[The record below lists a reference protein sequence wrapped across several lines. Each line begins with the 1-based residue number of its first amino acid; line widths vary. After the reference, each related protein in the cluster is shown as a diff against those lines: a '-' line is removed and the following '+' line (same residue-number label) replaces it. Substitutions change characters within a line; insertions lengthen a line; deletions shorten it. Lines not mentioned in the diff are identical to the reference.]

1 MNIMKKLSV
10 LLIAFSACVAVNAQ
24 SVVSL
29 NISGLPDGTEIEAVY
44 ACTHQ
49 SIEPAVAEAKV
60 MNGQCVV
67 TVPMD
72 EPRYVGFKVKGY
84 NGYVA
89 QLMTTKGETP
99 KVTAAAE
106 KNVTDKGT
114 YYSGSGVKV
123 VNSPLEAEYIK
134 KIDAKRK
141 YLDILYEAFHNG
153 YTDTKSQGY
162 AAAEKSF
169 FTQVE
174 KTYKAIAADN
184 KDSWWG
190 PFSMLALYSY
200 FTEENTADWAQFS
213 TEAQQSYYGQLLKKK
228 ISPEGLIGKDYPKF
242 SFTDAKGKV
251 NEAAKTV
258 KGKKIFLV
266 DFWASWC
273 VPCRKEIPNLKSIY
287 AANSKKGLEII
298 SVSIDKSD
306 AAWKKALEKENL
318 PWPNGIDKSGVDDLY
333 HVQAI
338 PAIFIV
344 DAVTG
349 KVIGENLRGEELAAK
364 IVDLLK

>member
-1 MNIMKKLSV
+1 MKKFLV
-10 LLIAFSACVAVNAQ
+10 LLIAFSASVAVNAQ

-29 NISGLPDGTEIEAVY
+29 NISGLPDGTELEAVY

-49 SIEPAVAEAKV
+49 SIEPAIAEAKV

-99 KVTAAAE
+99 KVTTTAE

-114 YYSGSGVKV
+114 FYYGSGVKV

-169 FTQVE
+169 FTDVE

-184 KDSWWG
+184 KD
-190 PFSMLALYSY
+190 
-200 FTEENTADWAQFS
+200 
-213 TEAQQSYYGQLLKKK
+213 YGR
-228 ISPEGLIGKDYPKF
+228 S
-242 SFTDAKGKV
+242 
-251 NEAAKTV
+251 
-258 KGKKIFLV
+258 
-266 DFWASWC
+266 
-273 VPCRKEIPNLKSIY
+273 
-287 AANSKKGLEII
+287 
-298 SVSIDKSD
+298 
-306 AAWKKALEKENL
+306 
-318 PWPNGIDKSGVDDLY
+318 
-333 HVQAI
+333 H
-338 PAIFIV
+338 
-344 DAVTG
+344 
-349 KVIGENLRGEELAAK
+349 
-364 IVDLLK
+364 